1 MMKKKVFAILL
12 AFAMV
17 FTLMPLAA
25 FAENTGGSGGPI
37 EGDGTPP
44 EIDPATGKLFVALYW
59 EDNDNNEHTISQE
72 NAGQARFELKKIEEV
87 AYSADNSA
95 GNISNLSLSYD
106 NNGNSYIDVTSVEYG
121 KYILSETTAPKG
133 YSVSHNEHEILINSD
148 GIYVR
153 NGAEFG
159 PIKDEGLKFYHG
171 ELFKMQ
177 IPIHKTVESV
187 GATAPENAKFT
198 ATLSAIRLENDVPK
212 KVIIGISEPFGAT
225 QGEKEMLTFSID
237 QKYAYDDE
245 LYLEENNAGEA
256 GWTYDERIYAVSQD
270 IMIVSLGDE
279 DGTDAEYGLYDR
291 IYDRIYEVDSDYWH
305 ASDKLSI
312 ATFTNIYTANNGGG
326 GGSHAK
332 YYDIK
337 VNGGK
342 ALNILGNEVTRAS
355 SGSVIDVQAD
365 APAEGKVFKGWE
377 VVQGGINAGETSEFS
392 FIMPRTD
399 VELTAVYEDT
409 AVEEPVIEEPE
420 DPAEPE
426 QPDEDVEEQP
436 EEKDETPV
444 PKTGDA
450 MTMELLLFAVLA
462 AGAAFGM
469 KKAYN
474 KTK

>member
-1 MMKKKVFAILL
+1 MVKEMKRKLFVCLL
-12 AFAMV
+12 ALV
-17 FTLMPLAA
+17 LIVTLMPAAA
-25 FAENTGGSGGPI
+25 FAENTRGSGDSIEVDGP
-37 EGDGTPP
+37 TP
-44 EIDPATGKLFVALYW
+44 EIDPTNGKLFVALYW
-59 EDNDNNEHTISQE
+59 EDDDNNEHTISQE

-256 GWTYDERIYAVSQD
+256 G
-270 IMIVSLGDE
+270 
-279 DGTDAEYGLYDR
+279 
-291 IYDRIYEVDSDYWH
+291 
-305 ASDKLSI
+305 
-312 ATFTNIYTANNGGG
+312 
-326 GGSHAK
+326 
-332 YYDIK
+332 
-337 VNGGK
+337 
-342 ALNILGNEVTRAS
+342 
-355 SGSVIDVQAD
+355 
-365 APAEGKVFKGWE
+365 
-377 VVQGGINAGETSEFS
+377 
-392 FIMPRTD
+392 
-399 VELTAVYEDT
+399 
-409 AVEEPVIEEPE
+409 
-420 DPAEPE
+420 
-426 QPDEDVEEQP
+426 
-436 EEKDETPV
+436 
-444 PKTGDA
+444 
-450 MTMELLLFAVLA
+450 
-462 AGAAFGM
+462 
-469 KKAYN
+469 
-474 KTK
+474 